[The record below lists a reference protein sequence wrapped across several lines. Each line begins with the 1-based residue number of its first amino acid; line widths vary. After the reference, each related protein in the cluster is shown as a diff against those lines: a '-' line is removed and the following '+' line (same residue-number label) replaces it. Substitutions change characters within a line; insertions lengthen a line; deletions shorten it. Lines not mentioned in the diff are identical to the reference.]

1 MPPNIHRSTIYENQG
16 MEETQVPI
24 NRQIA
29 T

>member
-1 MPPNIHRSTIYENQG
+1 MHPDVHRSTIYENQG

-29 T
+29 M